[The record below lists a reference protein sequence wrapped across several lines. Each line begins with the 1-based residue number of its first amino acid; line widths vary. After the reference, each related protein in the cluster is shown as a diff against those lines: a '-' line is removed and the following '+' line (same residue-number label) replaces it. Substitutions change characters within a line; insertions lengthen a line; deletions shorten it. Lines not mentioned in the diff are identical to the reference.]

1 MRIKNLLHFTE
12 NHRYCVYREFGLS
25 SLDERML
32 NLVYQPLTGAFAVS
46 LYRLLCEQVDAR
58 RVGYSAAEQQRGL
71 FLTLGLEPGERGRK
85 QLMEQASLLE
95 AVGLL
100 QTSRVYFPEQD
111 DYIYEYELQ
120 PPLSPGEF
128 FRTQHLTL
136 LLRDK
141 IGKFA
146 VLSLREQFFA
156 PQPEGWE
163 HPSLQRENISQP
175 FYDIFELNTHV
186 IDYELEQAL
195 TEVAAQPRNRQHKVS
210 EEDLINYAD
219 IIRYFPRGSRNR
231 AQVEQLRFQP
241 EQMNVLS
248 YIAYKYKLDIQDI
261 CRMLDEDGVFTST
274 GELAEEEIQRRA
286 NLQFRQGKKRTEERQ
301 IHEAKVVS
309 LRKQQ
314 EAEQSAQAAETA
326 ETPEQTQDLQVEYAV
341 EMEYYLEVPRQ
352 FTGKCDI
359 HQYNMMLRNH
369 PYTRVLEMFY
379 PGSVPNSIHDIFE
392 HIDINYKLPEQ
403 VMNVLIHY
411 LLAIKMSQPG
421 ERLSSKFVDWIVT
434 NMLNQQVDTYE
445 KAVRYVREQQKL
457 DVQLTDQARGR
468 AAAAG
473 GKRTPGRTY
482 NRNTRP
488 KPEIPIVEN
497 TKGKPSGISEEELA
511 EVMRLA
517 EQMQSGKN
525 GN

>member
-12 NHRYCVYREFGLS
+12 NHRYCVYREFGLGH
-25 SLDERML
+25 LDERML
-32 NLVYQPLTGAFAVS
+32 SLVYQPLTGAFAIS

-58 RVGYSAAEQQRGL
+58 RVGYSAVEQQRGL

-141 IGKFA
+141 VGKFA

-156 PQPEGWE
+156 PQPEEWE
-163 HPSLQRENISQP
+163 HPSVQRENISQP

-195 TEVAAQPRNRQHKVS
+195 TEVSAQPRARQPKVS

-231 AQVEQLRFQP
+231 PFVEKLRFQP
-241 EQMNVLS
+241 EQMNILS

-261 CRMLDEDGVFTST
+261 CRMLDEDGVFTAN

-301 IHEAKVVS
+301 IYEAKVVS

-314 EAEQSAQAAETA
+314 EAEHRAAEA
-326 ETPEQTQDLQVEYAV
+326 PETQTEEGSDTPVEHAV
-341 EMEYYLEVPRQ
+341 EMEFFLDVPRQ
-352 FTGKCDI
+352 FTGKCDTS
-359 HQYNMMLRNH
+359 QYNMMLRNQ

-392 HIDINYKLPEQ
+392 HIDINYKLPEE

-411 LLAIKMSQPG
+411 LLAVKMSQPG

-434 NMLNQQVDTYE
+434 NMLNQQVTTYE

-457 DVQLTDQARGR
+457 DQQLSDPAQGR
-468 AAAAG
+468 AAAGAG
-473 GKRTPGRTY
+473 GKRGARTY
-482 NRNTRP
+482 NRNARP

-497 TKGKPSGISEEELA
+497 TKGKASGISEDELA

-517 EQMQSGKN
+517 EQLQSGKQ
-525 GN
+525 GL

>member
-12 NHRYCVYREFGLS
+12 NHRYCVYREFGLG

-32 NLVYQPLTGAFAVS
+32 NLVYQPLTGAFAIS
-46 LYRLLCEQVDAR
+46 LYRLLCDHLNAQQ
-58 RVGYSAAEQQRGL
+58 VGYSPVEQQRGL

-100 QTSRVYFPEQD
+100 QTSRVYFPNED

-120 PPLSPGEF
+120 QPLSPGEF

-156 PQPEGWE
+156 KQPEGWD
-163 HPSLQRENISQP
+163 SQSVQKENISQP

-195 TEVAAQPRNRQHKVS
+195 TEVSTQTRSNQPKLS
-210 EEDLINYAD
+210 EDDLINYAD

-231 AQVEQLRFQP
+231 QFVEKLRFQP

-261 CRMLDEDGVFTST
+261 CRILDEDGIFTAD

-286 NLQFRQGKKRTEERQ
+286 NLQYRQGKKRTEERQ
-301 IHEAKVVS
+301 IHEAKVIS
-309 LRKQQ
+309 LRQQHQQ
-314 EAEQSAQAAETA
+314 EAGEE
-326 ETPEQTQDLQVEYAV
+326 PQDLPVEHAV

-359 HQYNMMLRNH
+359 HQYNMMLRNQ
-369 PYTRVLEMFY
+369 PYTRMLEMFY
-379 PGSVPNSIHDIFE
+379 PGSVPNSINDIFE
-392 HIDINYKLPEQ
+392 HIDINYKLPEE

-411 LLAIKMSQPG
+411 LLAVKMSQPG
-421 ERLSSKFVDWIVT
+421 ERLSGKFVDWIVT
-434 NMLNQQVDTYE
+434 NMLNQQVNTYE
-445 KAVRYVREQQKL
+445 KAVRYVQEQNKL
-457 DVQLTDQARGR
+457 DLRISDQAKLKGKEG
-468 AAAAG
+468 AAG
-473 GKRTPGRTY
+473 TSKRTGRSYGRTPA
-482 NRNTRP
+482 RA
-488 KPEIPIVEN
+488 KPEIPIVEGSQ
-497 TKGKPSGISEEELA
+497 GKTSSISDEELA
-511 EVMRLA
+511 EVLRMA

-525 GN
+525 GG

>member
-12 NHRYCVYREFGLS
+12 NHRYCVYREFGLG

-32 NLVYQPLTGAFAVS
+32 NLVYQPLTGAFAIS
-46 LYRLLCEQVDAR
+46 LYRLLCDHVNAQQ
-58 RVGYSAAEQQRGL
+58 VGYSPVEQQRGL

-100 QTSRVYFPEQD
+100 QTSRVYFPDQD

-120 PPLSPGEF
+120 QPLSPGEF

-146 VLSLREQFFA
+146 VLSLREQFFGR
-156 PQPEGWE
+156 QPEGWDS
-163 HPSLQRENISQP
+163 PSVQKENISQP

-195 TEVAAQPRNRQHKVS
+195 TEVSTQTRSNQPKLS
-210 EEDLINYAD
+210 EDDLINYAD

-231 AQVEQLRFQP
+231 QFVEKLRFQP

-261 CRMLDEDGVFTST
+261 CRMLDEDGIFTT
-274 GELAEEEIQRRA
+274 DGELAEEEIQRRA
-286 NLQFRQGKKRTEERQ
+286 NLQFRQGKKRMEERQ

-309 LRKQQ
+309 LRQQ
-314 EAEQSAQAAETA
+314 HQEPAQE
-326 ETPEQTQDLQVEYAV
+326 TQDLPVEHAV

-359 HQYNMMLRNH
+359 HQYNMMLRNQ
-369 PYTRVLEMFY
+369 PYTRMLEMFY
-379 PGSVPNSIHDIFE
+379 PGSVPNSINDIFE
-392 HIDINYKLPEQ
+392 HIDINYKLPEE

-411 LLAIKMSQPG
+411 LLAVKMSQPG

-434 NMLNQQVDTYE
+434 NMLNQQVNTYE
-445 KAVRYVREQQKL
+445 KAVRYVREQNKL
-457 DVQLTDQARGR
+457 DLRISDQAKLKSKE
-468 AAAAG
+468 AAG
-473 GKRTPGRTY
+473 GTAKRTGRNYGRTPA
-482 NRNTRP
+482 RT
-488 KPEIPIVEN
+488 KPEIPIVEGSQ
-497 TKGKPSGISEEELA
+497 GKTSSISDEELA
-511 EVMRLA
+511 EVLRMA

-525 GN
+525 GG

>member
-12 NHRYCVYREFGLS
+12 NHRYCVYREFGLG

-32 NLVYQPLTGAFAVS
+32 NLVYQPLTGAFAIS
-46 LYRLLCEQVDAR
+46 LYRLLCDHVNAQQ
-58 RVGYSAAEQQRGL
+58 VGYSPVEQQRGL

-100 QTSRVYFPEQD
+100 QTSRVYFPDQD

-120 PPLSPGEF
+120 QPLSPGEF

-146 VLSLREQFFA
+146 VLSLREQFFGR
-156 PQPEGWE
+156 QPEGWDS
-163 HPSLQRENISQP
+163 PSVQKENISQP

-195 TEVAAQPRNRQHKVS
+195 TEVSTQTRSNQPKLS
-210 EEDLINYAD
+210 EDDLINYAD

-231 AQVEQLRFQP
+231 QFVEKLRFQP

-261 CRMLDEDGVFTST
+261 CRMLDEDGIFTT
-274 GELAEEEIQRRA
+274 DGELAEEEIQRRA
-286 NLQFRQGKKRTEERQ
+286 NLQFRQGKKRMEERQ

-309 LRKQQ
+309 LRQQ
-314 EAEQSAQAAETA
+314 HQEPAQE
-326 ETPEQTQDLQVEYAV
+326 TQDLPVEHAV

-359 HQYNMMLRNH
+359 HQYNMMLRNQ
-369 PYTRVLEMFY
+369 PYTRMLEMFY
-379 PGSVPNSIHDIFE
+379 PGSVPNSINDIFE
-392 HIDINYKLPEQ
+392 HIDINYKLPEE

-411 LLAIKMSQPG
+411 LLAVKMSQPG

-434 NMLNQQVDTYE
+434 NMLNQQVNTYE
-445 KAVRYVREQQKL
+445 KAVRYVREQNKL
-457 DVQLTDQARGR
+457 DLRISDQAKLKGKE
-468 AAAAG
+468 AAG
-473 GKRTPGRTY
+473 GTAKRTGRNYGRTPA
-482 NRNTRP
+482 RT
-488 KPEIPIVEN
+488 KPEIPIVEGSQ
-497 TKGKPSGISEEELA
+497 GKTSSISDEELA
-511 EVMRLA
+511 EVLRMA

-525 GN
+525 GG

>member
-12 NHRYCVYREFGLS
+12 NHRYCVYREFGLG

-32 NLVYQPLTGAFAVS
+32 NLVYQPLTGAFAIS
-46 LYRLLCEQVDAR
+46 LYRLLCDHVNAQQ
-58 RVGYSAAEQQRGL
+58 VGYSPVEQQRGL

-100 QTSRVYFPEQD
+100 QTSRVYFPDQD

-120 PPLSPGEF
+120 QPLAPGEF

-146 VLSLREQFFA
+146 VLSLREQFFGK
-156 PQPEGWE
+156 QPEGWDS
-163 HPSLQRENISQP
+163 PSVQKENISQP

-195 TEVAAQPRNRQHKVS
+195 TEVSTQTRSNQPKLS
-210 EEDLINYAD
+210 EDDLINYAD

-231 AQVEQLRFQP
+231 QFVEKLRFQP

-261 CRMLDEDGVFTST
+261 CRMLDEDGIFTAE

-286 NLQFRQGKKRTEERQ
+286 NLQFRQGKKRMEERQ

-309 LRKQQ
+309 LRQQ
-314 EAEQSAQAAETA
+314 NQEPDEQ
-326 ETPEQTQDLQVEYAV
+326 PQDLPVEHAV

-359 HQYNMMLRNH
+359 HQYNMMLRNQ
-369 PYTRVLEMFY
+369 PYTRMLEMFY
-379 PGSVPNSIHDIFE
+379 PGSVPNSINDIFE
-392 HIDINYKLPEQ
+392 HIDINYKLPEE

-411 LLAIKMSQPG
+411 LLAVKMSQPG

-434 NMLNQQVDTYE
+434 NMLNQQVNTYE
-445 KAVRYVREQQKL
+445 KAVRYVREQNKL
-457 DVQLTDQARGR
+457 DLRISDQAKLKGKES
-468 AAAAG
+468 AG
-473 GKRTPGRTY
+473 GAAKRTGRNYGRTPA
-482 NRNTRP
+482 RT
-488 KPEIPIVEN
+488 KPEIPIVEGSQ
-497 TKGKPSGISEEELA
+497 GKSSSISDEELA
-511 EVMRLA
+511 EVLRMA

-525 GN
+525 GG